1 MHLMTAGKLAAGI
14 SGVTGAGSVGILGE
28 SLARITAEHA
38 VPAGMSAVTVGLVV
52 ATALAGACRFPGL
65 GRPGTAQG
73 EPAAQEEDAEPAV
86 SAQDGEAPT
95 AAAELAV
102 ILLPC
107 PFGVLPSSQAEQ

>member
-1 MHLMTAGKLAAGI
+1 MTAGKLAAGI

-38 VPAGMSAVTVGLVV
+38 VPASMSAVMTGLLVV
-52 ATALAGACRFPGL
+52 TALAGACRFPGL
-65 GRPGTAQG
+65 GRTETAQG
-73 EPAAQEEDAEPAV
+73 EPAALEEDAERAG

-95 AAAELAV
+95 AAAKLTV

-107 PFGVLPSSQAEQ
+107 PFGVSPSSQTEE